1 MRVFPL
7 IVGEAAL
14 LTIVALGLGTALL
27 FGLPAVTQSVN
38 TTRLGVFTPV
48 NGSAAAKRAIVGA
61 IAGDVGKGT
70 VAGAIGS
77 ALVGGMRRNR

>member
-1 MRVFPL
+1 VTLRAKVAVLRPVRVFPL

-48 NGSAAAKRAIVGA
+48 NGSAAAKR
-61 IAGDVGKGT
+61 GDCWRD
-70 VAGAIGS
+70 
-77 ALVGGMRRNR
+77 RR